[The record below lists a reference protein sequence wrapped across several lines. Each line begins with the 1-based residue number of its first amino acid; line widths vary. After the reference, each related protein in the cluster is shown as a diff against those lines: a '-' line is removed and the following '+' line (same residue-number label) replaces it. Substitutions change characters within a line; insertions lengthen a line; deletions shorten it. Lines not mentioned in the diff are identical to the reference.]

1 MSKKHEN
8 PTRDA
13 FLAHIESVEN
23 YESDKDAVL
32 KAYRLERH
40 ESTRKP
46 VNPLAVAGVSGGAA
60 VACTA
65 LVLGYISG
73 NFIPALIGVGVSA
86 FIGVVCLAMALCK

>member
-32 KAYRLERH
+32 KAYRL
-40 ESTRKP
+40 
-46 VNPLAVAGVSGGAA
+46 
-60 VACTA
+60 
-65 LVLGYISG
+65 VLQLYNLG
-73 NFIPALIGVGVSA
+73 
-86 FIGVVCLAMALCK
+86 K